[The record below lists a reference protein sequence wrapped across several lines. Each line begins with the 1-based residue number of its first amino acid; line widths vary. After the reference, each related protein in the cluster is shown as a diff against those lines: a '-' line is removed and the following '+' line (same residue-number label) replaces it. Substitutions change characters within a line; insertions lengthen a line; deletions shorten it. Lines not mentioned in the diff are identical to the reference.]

1 MEPVMKIEVNSDP
14 RIFPVGIA
22 HTQLSHVADIDLQS
36 DEMVTFVTDGEL
48 EYDVCRKSWGYYATP
63 SLGGRLRAFGW
74 RAAVMRNIDTRH
86 CFVVLVQEGRED
98 EWMAYM
104 LIERQELVLWIDDF
118 ETLSGMPAA
127 VGPELAR

>member
-1 MEPVMKIEVNSDP
+1 MKVKVKSDP

-22 HTQLSHVADIDLQS
+22 HTQLSHVADIDLES
-36 DEMVTFVTDGEL
+36 DEMVTFVTDEKL

-74 RAAVMRNIDTRH
+74 RAAVMRNKDTRH

-118 ETLSGMPAA
+118 ETLSGMPA
-127 VGPELAR
+127 VGGLGMDP

>member
-1 MEPVMKIEVNSDP
+1 MKFNVKSVP
-14 RIFPVGIA
+14 RIFPVGIS
-22 HTQLSHVADIDLQS
+22 QIPLSHVADIDLEP
-36 DEMVTFVTDGEL
+36 DEMVTFVSEGNL

-86 CFVVLVQEGRED
+86 SFVVLVQEDMED

-104 LIERQELVLWIDDF
+104 LLERQELVLWIDDF
-118 ETLSGMPAA
+118 EVLSEMAA
-127 VGPELAR
+127 AEVPRMNR

>member
-1 MEPVMKIEVNSDP
+1 MKVKVKSVP
-14 RIFPVGIA
+14 RTFPVGIA
-22 HTQLSHVADIDLQS
+22 HTQLSHVADIDLET
-36 DEMVTFVTDGEL
+36 DEMVTFESGGNF

-86 CFVVLVQEGRED
+86 CFVVLVQEGKED

-104 LIERQELVLWIDDF
+104 VSERQELVLWIDDF
-118 ETLSGMPAA
+118 EALSGMPA
-127 VGPELAR
+127 VGGPGMDP